1 MREFYQAGV
10 ELLGLDKPEA
20 DAEMIAMTIEAFR
33 AAGLERF
40 QIDVGHV
47 EFVQGVFE
55 SLGVGGTSRGRSAP
69 PSDARMRPELARLV
83 GELSV
88 PSAGGPPPGA
98 ARSCK
103 AARR

>member
-1 MREFYQAGV
+1 MFRQETSRLGRMREFYQAGV

-47 EFVQGVFE
+47 EFVRGVFE
-55 SLGVGGTSRGRSAP
+55 SLGVWGEVASGASAP
-69 PSDARMRPELARLV
+69 PSGARMRP
-83 GELSV
+83 S
-88 PSAGGPPPGA
+88 
-98 ARSCK
+98 
-103 AARR
+103 